1 MVDQSGMEQ
10 QVRYPSRS
18 ELRRG
23 VQDTVDLVKW
33 LVRFCPARLPDI
45 LKRRVVASHA
55 TRHHLDVFVESGTYL
70 GATVEYLSQY
80 CSSIYS
86 IEYQE
91 RLYRRAIQRFAH
103 RPNIRIL
110 HGSGSDI
117 MPVILKELDRPALF
131 WLDGHFASGTAAENE
146 AACPT
151 LLELREILLH
161 RGDHVILIDDADE
174 FRGQEG
180 YPTIEDLKDVVR
192 VLRPQMNVVVARNII
207 RITSRTNG
215 AI

>member
-1 MVDQSGMEQ
+1 MEQ
-10 QVRYPSRS
+10 IRYPSRS
-18 ELRRG
+18 ELRRS
-23 VQDTVDLVKW
+23 VLDTADLVKW

-45 LKRRVVASHA
+45 LKRRVVANYA
-55 TRHHLDVFVESGTYL
+55 IRFNLDVFVESGTYL
-70 GATVEYLSQY
+70 GATVEYLSRY

-103 RPNIRIL
+103 RSNIQIL

-117 MPVILKELDRPALF
+117 MPVILKGLDRPALF
-131 WLDGHFASGTAAENE
+131 WLDGHFASGTAAANE
-146 AACPT
+146 AVCPT
-151 LLELREILLH
+151 LVELREILLH

-180 YPTIEDLKDVVR
+180 YPTIEDLKDVIR
-192 VLRPQMNVVVARNII
+192 ALRPQMDVAVARNII
-207 RITSRTNG
+207 RITSGTS
-215 AI
+215 